1 MALRALILYKNSTDP
16 TISMSDIERRSG
28 RAKKEYQIENFNKFI
43 GTLDPNSHF
52 ATTKGKKRQQ
62 VWNGQR
68 SKLSTAS
75 SYLKQRS

>member
-1 MALRALILYKNSTDP
+1 MDLGALILYKTSTDS
-16 TISMSDIERRSG
+16 TICMSDIESSSG

-52 ATTKGKKRQQ
+52 TTTKRKKRQQ
-62 VWNGQR
+62 VWHGQR